1 MRAYCVLMDG
11 AGPISPELAQANC
24 SYSVVRLV
32 LNDAGID
39 IRTGRRI
46 RDVGKGQPGPLK

>member
-1 MRAYCVLMDG
+1 MDR

>member
-11 AGPISPELAQANC
+11 AGPISPELAQANR
-24 SYSVVRLV
+24 SYSVVRRA

-39 IRTGRRI
+39 ILTGRWI